1 MVTGLP
7 TKLRVD
13 LFGKAKKAQFPRQG
27 IYILQQNHINGRQYY
42 VQESGLNGFWFVEA
56 KWMLG
61 DIKKL
66 GEYYGSI
73 QVLGDSV
80 SPLNGQKWKYF
91 NVDQWIESSNEIII
105 SAGNFDSKKYL
116 DIFCI
121 YGKN

>member
-1 MVTGLP
+1 
-7 TKLRVD
+7 
-13 LFGKAKKAQFPRQG
+13 
-27 IYILQQNHINGRQYY
+27 
-42 VQESGLNGFWFVEA
+42 
-56 KWMLG
+56 MLG

-91 NVDQWIESSNEIII
+91 NVDQWIESPNEIII

-116 DIFCI
+116 HIFCI